1 MKRILPLI
9 ILLTLSACRPEPE
22 KCCGDETFKKRQDQ
36 ISEEIYNWEVYK
48 DNLYI
53 LSDSNTDAV
62 LILLQ
67 THLDSLA
74 KASHLGSTYDHY
86 LTVEEKLSDLHFMK
100 GELLYK
106 RSNFEKALI
115 EFSFAKDDDFSR
127 AKEITQDRIVRLN
140 ADTNEIKSL
149 YPLPTRRTD
158 YIEDY
163 KKLNGL

>member
-22 KCCGDETFKKRQDQ
+22 KCCGDETFKKHQDQ
-36 ISEEIYNWEVYK
+36 IAEEIYNWEVYK
-48 DNLYI
+48 DSLYI
-53 LSDSNTDAV
+53 LSDSNTDSA

-74 KASHLGSTYDHY
+74 KAPHRGSAYDHY

-106 RSNFEKALI
+106 CSNFEKALI
-115 EFSFAKDDDFSR
+115 EFSFTKDDDFSR
-127 AKEITQDRIVRLN
+127 AKKITQERIVRLN
-140 ADTNEIKSL
+140 AHTNEIKSL
-149 YPLPTRRTD
+149 HPLPTRRVD
-158 YIEDY
+158 YIKEF